1 MMTAGLTKKD
11 YPLVQVLRGCCWP
24 WTKRIR
30 RAGLYF
36 EDNLLR
42 LRGLGF
48 KVEVFRPNAS
58 THEVTEEMKAAVLSA
73 MP

>member
-1 MMTAGLTKKD
+1 MLLAVDQADLA
-11 YPLVQVLRGCCWP
+11 
-24 WTKRIR
+24 

-36 EDNLLR
+36 EDNLLW
-42 LRGLGF
+42 LRRLGF
-48 KVEVFRPNAS
+48 KVEVFRLNAS

>member
-1 MMTAGLTKKD
+1 MLLAVD
-11 YPLVQVLRGCCWP
+11 QADPA
-24 WTKRIR
+24 
-30 RAGLYF
+30 RAGRYF

-42 LRGLGF
+42 LRRLGF